1 MSIKNLSKEE
11 RPREK
16 LLEKG
21 PDVLSDAELI
31 AILLRTGI
39 KGKSAIDLGSELLK
53 SFGGLKNL
61 FTAPF
66 NEIKKIKGIDKA
78 KITSLI
84 SAIELS
90 RRVIKYANNNSTPIT
105 GPKNVF
111 ERVKSDFLNINKEIF
126 IALYLNSRN
135 LVLYEE
141 KLGSGTF
148 SNCLCQPQEF
158 LRGFFRSGASRLILI
173 HNHPS
178 GDLTPSKQDIIFTKE
193 LSEHL
198 KYFGF
203 ELLDHIIISGEQY
216 YSLKDS
222 GNI

>member
-90 RRVIKYANNNSTPIT
+90 RRVIKHANNNSTPIT
-105 GPKNVF
+105 GPKDVF
-111 ERVKSDFLNINKEIF
+111 EKVKPEFLYINKEIF

-141 KLGSGTF
+141 RLGSGTF
-148 SNCLCQPQEF
+148 SSCLCQPQEF

-198 KYFGF
+198 RYFGF